1 MESQPK
7 RPSLHLVA
15 EAGTGSGSAPGSG
28 SGMGAATAEMSG
40 AYSPTSG
47 FLPDMPQWKK
57 DLIQRRKTNVARTQ
71 AAASPT
77 ATSDVDVA
85 LGESSA
91 SGGSVGGG
99 VGASAEPTATEA
111 TITSQPQ
118 QKPLAKRNVSQPATA
133 TAHLQM
139 QAAPKTTPTEE
150 KSEKSLIGG
159 HHTQQ
164 QQQQQQQLHQGKDSA
179 SALAFSISAE
189 TTFGPTATG
198 NPQIPI
204 PIPIPKQRSSLFNTR
219 SPSTATSS
227 RSSFSGSREP
237 EILNLDLRER
247 ERESEREPGEQIDSM
262 VSYRSRGGGE
272 VETGTAAAAATGA
285 LTAIDASSGSGVGA
299 LAAAPT
305 SSSSA
310 NHLQTKLGQTVSEG
324 APNQTSSTAKE
335 KELQVAAAIA
345 TAAPATPLLLVDN
358 KNGSKTKLISDK
370 LQGNKFIKQQQEQ
383 QQQQQQ
389 QLSPTKSTVKT
400 TMVAMQ
406 EMKKTKQNGQHRH
419 IAKSS
424 SNSSHSGDTEAAP
437 GVALPE
443 LVDTGEDLSYGPGIV
458 SKLRCRYLSLALRES
473 HQQNQKQR
481 LQRSTSLNTLL
492 DRDDDE
498 EEMNA
503 NAGLE
508 VVSTRAKSTPPPI
521 LGAKPTMLGG
531 GYIKGAQAPVQR
543 PVSLGTNGTTP
554 TLSALSTEDSTK
566 PSNGGGGG
574 GVNRSRHFK
583 RGNEVMKRARSVEA
597 LLCEKSPWNTQ
608 RASYQATSM
617 AMPTAP
623 QALSPGA
630 ASPTCVTIED
640 KIHNARERLHSGTD
654 TAPPKR
660 LTSIIDDTERP
671 PPDLVKQTLKMFEAS
686 ANRRPRSTHRS
697 NGVGGVAS
705 KVANYKSILKEQRS
719 PAPSVGSTPPSLL
732 RREPGQS
739 VGFAASTP
747 KQATRSA
754 LISDSSSSTPHPH
767 PDIIPR
773 QLASVVDSPVTA
785 LSHLMGRINLQD
797 ADGEATPAA
806 SAVNESLVSE
816 ARAATASGTVA
827 VAVPVS
833 VAVAASASAT
843 TNNEANSE
851 YENENENNGRH
862 DVGNDGD
869 DDNIAN
875 DNNRNDSDNNG
886 HDGDNMGAAGD
897 KPKPPTST
905 ATTTTAAAAA
915 ATAAGGAQRSFVATI
930 ESAHV
935 PSGSNIARKQLNNIE
950 TGSGSGSGSGS
961 SGITSTTTTTKQI
974 GVIRPLFNSSGTT
987 QQLTSREIEKN
998 RINEMKKSSAL
1009 ANDGSSGAGSP
1020 ITSLDTVINSIRD
1033 GSETDAASASPLWT
1047 LRKLRHGHAAGSNS
1061 GHHAAGTSATS
1072 SHSTENTSMVFN
1084 FSKSTKEVPDYIESD
1099 VVIYRRKRELP
1110 KPNEPGFVLLGDL
1123 SVETSTDTDYDDYSL
1138 CPPSPCDVEFENAN
1152 IVIDG
1157 KSSIRQKPKESS
1169 FRVQFNDTLTSTFEY
1184 PSEASMVIDD
1194 PPYADPFS
1202 HVSKHH
1208 QLLLAEQMQ
1217 LLQHQQQV
1225 QQQHH
1230 HVTVD
1235 EIIELPASTVG
1246 NNRSGGSGGGGNM
1259 LGNLPLGSTALGFY
1273 TPMKASPMDSLF
1285 QLGVTRYAP
1294 PDSSSSSSNSSGGG
1308 VSNNSSG
1315 SNSNNSSNG
1324 CSPACGGGGGG
1335 SSGGGGG
1342 GGGKATTTL
1351 FNGNGSIV
1359 GLGEGLI
1366 KDGGGN
1372 CADEEDAAQA
1382 TTNGAGGKKGNCDAD
1397 GEEDDYH
1404 PTATPG
1410 GGVVYSE
1417 GTQKTDL
1424 LY

>member
-15 EAGTGSGSAPGSG
+15 EAGTGSGSGV
-28 SGMGAATAEMSG
+28 GAATAEMSG

-91 SGGSVGGG
+91 SGGTVGGG
-99 VGASAEPTATEA
+99 AGASAEPTATEA

-133 TAHLQM
+133 AAHLQM
-139 QAAPKTTPTEE
+139 QAALKTTPTEE
-150 KSEKSLIGG
+150 KSEKSFIGG
-159 HHTQQ
+159 HHTQ

-204 PIPIPKQRSSLFNTR
+204 PIPKQRSSLFNTR
-219 SPSTATSS
+219 SPSTTTTATSS
-227 RSSFSGSREP
+227 SSSSSGSKEP

-370 LQGNKFIKQQQEQ
+370 LQSNKFIKQQQEQ
-383 QQQQQQ
+383 QQQHQHQQQQHQQ

-406 EMKKTKQNGQHRH
+406 EMKKTTKQNGQHRH

-437 GVALPE
+437 GVALPA

-498 EEMNA
+498 EEINA

-566 PSNGGGGG
+566 PTNGGGGG

-623 QALSPGA
+623 QAVSPGA

-686 ANRRPRSTHRS
+686 ANRRPRATHRS

-785 LSHLMGRINLQD
+785 LSLMMGRINLQD
-797 ADGEATPAA
+797 ADGEAAAAA

-827 VAVPVS
+827 VAVP

-869 DDNIAN
+869 DDNTTN

-950 TGSGSGSGSGS
+950 TGSGLGSGSGS

-1225 QQQHH
+1225 QQQQQQHH

-1235 EIIELPASTVG
+1235 EIIELPTSTVG

-1294 PDSSSSSSNSSGGG
+1294 PDSSSSSSSSGGG

-1324 CSPACGGGGGG
+1324 CSPACGGGG
-1335 SSGGGGG
+1335 SSG

-1366 KDGGGN
+1366 KDGGN

-1397 GEEDDYH
+1397 GEDDDYH

>member
-15 EAGTGSGSAPGSG
+15 EAGSGSAVGA
-28 SGMGAATAEMSG
+28 AATAEMSG
-40 AYSPTSG
+40 AFSPTSG

-85 LGESSA
+85 LGET
-91 SGGSVGGG
+91 GGG
-99 VGASAEPTATEA
+99 GGASAEPTATEA

-118 QKPLAKRNVSQPATA
+118 QKPLAKRNVSQTAAATA
-133 TAHLQM
+133 TAHIQM
-139 QAAPKTTPTEE
+139 QTALKTTPTEE
-150 KSEKSLIGG
+150 KSEKSFIGG

-164 QQQQQQQLHQGKDSA
+164 QQQQQQGKDSSA
-179 SALAFSISAE
+179 ALAFSISAE
-189 TTFGPTATG
+189 TTFGP
-198 NPQIPI
+198 QI

-219 SPSTATSS
+219 SPSTTTTTTATSS
-227 RSSFSGSREP
+227 NSNSSKEP
-237 EILNLDLRER
+237 EILNLDLRERESEQRERER
-247 ERESEREPGEQIDSM
+247 ERESEREPGEQVDSM
-262 VSYRSRGGGE
+262 VSCRSRGGGGE
-272 VETGTAAAAATGA
+272 VETGTAAAATTGA
-285 LTAIDASSGSGVGA
+285 LTAIDASSG
-299 LAAAPT
+299 AAPT

-335 KELQVAAAIA
+335 KELQVAAA
-345 TAAPATPLLLVDN
+345 AAPAPAQSLVLVDN

-370 LQGNKFIKQQQEQ
+370 LQSNKFIKQQQEQ

-389 QLSPTKSTVKT
+389 QLSPTKSTVKP

-406 EMKKTKQNGQHRH
+406 EMKKTTKQNGQHRH

-424 SNSSHSGDTEAAP
+424 SSHSHSHSGDPEAAS

-531 GYIKGAQAPVQR
+531 GGYIKGAQAPVQR

-554 TLSALSTEDSTK
+554 ALFPLNTEDPTK
-566 PSNGGGGG
+566 PTNGGGG
-574 GVNRSRHFK
+574 VTRSRHFK

-617 AMPTAP
+617 AMAMATTP
-623 QALSPGA
+623 QAVSPGA

-654 TAPPKR
+654 PAPPKR

-686 ANRRPRSTHRS
+686 ANRRPRATHRS

-705 KVANYKSILKEQRS
+705 KVANYKSILKEQR
-719 PAPSVGSTPPSLL
+719 PTAPPVASTPPSLS

-747 KQATRSA
+747 KQAPRSA
-754 LISDSSSSTPHPH
+754 LISDSIISSSSTPHPH

-773 QLASVVDSPVTA
+773 QLASVVDSPVSA
-785 LSHLMGRINLQD
+785 LSLMMGRINLQE
-797 ADGEATPAA
+797 ADGESTVAA

-816 ARAATASGTVA
+816 ARAATASGTGT
-827 VAVPVS
+827 
-833 VAVAASASAT
+833 VAVAAAASAP
-843 TNNEANSE
+843 NNEANCA
-851 YENENENNGRH
+851 YENENENNARH

-869 DDNIAN
+869 DDNTTN
-875 DNNRNDSDNNG
+875 DNNRNDSSDNNG

-897 KPKPPTST
+897 KPKPPTCT
-905 ATTTTAAAAA
+905 ATTTTTATTA
-915 ATAAGGAQRSFVATI
+915 ATAAAGGAQRSFVATI

-935 PSGSNIARKQLNNIE
+935 PSGSNIARKQLNNSE
-950 TGSGSGSGSGS
+950 TGSGSGSG
-961 SGITSTTTTTKQI
+961 ITTTTTKQI
-974 GVIRPLFNSSGTT
+974 GVIRPLFNSSSGTT

-1020 ITSLDTVINSIRD
+1020 ITSLDTVINTIRD
-1033 GSETDAASASPLWT
+1033 GSETDAATASPLWT

-1061 GHHAAGTSATS
+1061 GHHAAGTAATS

-1084 FSKSTKEVPDYIESD
+1084 FSKSSKEVPDYIESD

-1157 KSSIRQKPKESS
+1157 KSSIRQKPKEST

-1184 PSEASMVIDD
+1184 PSEASMIVDD

-1225 QQQHH
+1225 QQQQQLQHH

-1235 EIIELPASTVG
+1235 EIIELPTSTVG
-1246 NNRSGGSGGGGNM
+1246 HNNKSGSAGGGGGGGGGGGNM

-1285 QLGVTRYAP
+1285 QLGVTRYAL
-1294 PDSSSSSSNSSGGG
+1294 PDSSSSSSGSG
-1308 VSNNSSG
+1308 SNNSSG

-1324 CSPACGGGGGG
+1324 CSPAGGGA
-1335 SSGGGGG
+1335 
-1342 GGGKATTTL
+1342 GKATTKL

-1359 GLGEGLI
+1359 GIGEGLI
-1366 KDGGGN
+1366 KDGGN
-1372 CADEEDAAQA
+1372 CDEEDAAA
-1382 TTNGAGGKKGNCDAD
+1382 ATNGAGGKKLNCDAD